1 MLTYRMT
8 AVGRSRESNHADVE
22 KEKGIRGGG
31 RKARKFG
38 GGYGRRKRGSNTR
51 DGQGGGKKR
60 KSAMRLNR
68 ESLEEREDK

>member
-8 AVGRSRESNHADVE
+8 AEGRSRESNHADVE
-22 KEKGIRGGG
+22 KEKGIRGG

-51 DGQGGGKKR
+51 DGQGGARKR
-60 KSAMRLNR
+60 KSAMRL
-68 ESLEEREDK
+68 